1 MATLSGAETRALLEA
16 LDDEHRALATYDQ
29 VIADFGP
36 VRPFINIRD
45 SEARHIGA
53 LLDLARRYEIETPPN
68 PWPGRVPRFSSV
80 REACEAGVRA
90 EIENHALYERLLH
103 STTRADIL
111 EVFRNLQRASQER
124 HLPAFRRGASRT
136 AGRGPGHGGGQRH
149 RHGRR

>member
-1 MATLSGAETRALLEA
+1 MATLSDTETRALLEA

-45 SEARHIGA
+45 SEARHIDA
-53 LLDLARRYEIETPPN
+53 LLDLARRYGIETPPN
-68 PWPGRVPRFSSV
+68 PWPGRVLRFSSV
-80 REACEAGVRA
+80 RDACEAGVRA

-111 EVFRNLQRASQER
+111 AVFRNLQRASQER
-124 HLPAFRRGASRT
+124 HLPAFRRGASRA
-136 AGRGPGHGGGQRH
+136 AGRGHGHGGGQRH

>member
-1 MATLSGAETRALLEA
+1 
-16 LDDEHRALATYDQ
+16 
-29 VIADFGP
+29 
-36 VRPFINIRD
+36 
-45 SEARHIGA
+45 
-53 LLDLARRYEIETPPN
+53 
-68 PWPGRVPRFSSV
+68 
-80 REACEAGVRA
+80 VRA

-136 AGRGPGHGGGQRH
+136 AGRGHGHGGGQRH